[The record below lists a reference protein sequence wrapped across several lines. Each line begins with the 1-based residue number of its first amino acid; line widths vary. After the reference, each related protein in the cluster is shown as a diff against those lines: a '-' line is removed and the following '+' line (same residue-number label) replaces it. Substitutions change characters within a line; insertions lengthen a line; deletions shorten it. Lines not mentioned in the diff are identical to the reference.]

1 MGDRTT
7 WLAVVAYAAGMA
19 WVESAAVIYLRHLVG
34 RIEPYQP
41 NPLPI
46 AGTLGWVELV
56 REAATLVMLA
66 AVGWLAGREGRRGF
80 AYTCIAFGVW
90 DILYYAF
97 LRMMAPWPRSV
108 WDWDILFLMPLPW
121 WGPVAAPTSIAL
133 LMIAGGTLVTQLPS
147 EGGPRWPRPVP
158 WRLGLVGAG
167 LALYVFMAD
176 AVGAAG
182 GGVEALSRL
191 LPAAFN
197 WPLFS
202 VALVLMAAPVLDILI
217 QVRTQAQGVLAC
229 ESGTR

>member
-1 MGDRTT
+1 MRDRAA

-19 WVESAAVIYLRHLVG
+19 WVESAAVIYLRQLVG
-34 RIEPYQP
+34 RVEPYQP

-46 AGTLGWVELV
+46 AGTLGWIELV

-66 AVGWLAGREGRRGF
+66 AVGWLAGRGGRRGF

-90 DILYYAF
+90 DILYYLF
-97 LRMMAPWPRSV
+97 LRIMAPWPRSL

-121 WGPVAAPTSIAL
+121 WGPVAAPTSIAVL
-133 LMIAGGTLVTQLPS
+133 LIAGGTLVTQLETP
-147 EGGPRWPRPVP
+147 EGGPWPRRGP

-176 AVGAAG
+176 AIGAAG
-182 GGVEALSRL
+182 GGAAALSRL
-191 LPAAFN
+191 LPVAFN

-202 VALVLMAAPVLDILI
+202 IAFGLMAAPVLDILI
-217 QVRTQAQGVLAC
+217 QVRTQAQGALAC
-229 ESGTR
+229 ETGTR